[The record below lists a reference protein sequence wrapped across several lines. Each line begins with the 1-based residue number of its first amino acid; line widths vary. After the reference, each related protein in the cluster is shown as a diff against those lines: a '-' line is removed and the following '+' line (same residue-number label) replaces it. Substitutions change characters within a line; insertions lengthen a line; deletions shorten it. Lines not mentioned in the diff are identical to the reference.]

1 VSSPTG
7 PDSTAAAIDVHAH
20 LVPPGLLDAA
30 RAGALPGVRAEG
42 PPGVRAEGPPGVFDA
57 GEGGGPVLA
66 AGADRLGPVGPD
78 MTDLDGRLRWMDA
91 RSIAEQWVSPWLDLF
106 TFHRFG
112 PADGRRWAAAVNEAL
127 AAAARSSGGRLRP
140 VPFVDLS
147 AGAAAAADDV
157 TALAERLG
165 PPAVLLSTHPPGM
178 SSVADE
184 SLGPLWKRIAE
195 LGLPVLLHPPGNGPS
210 RAFTPP
216 VLQNVA
222 GRITDTSAAVLQM
235 MTDGLFD
242 RLPGLRVIVV
252 HGGGFLPYQA
262 YRLDGLVRSGLLG
275 RTGMTAAPS
284 SVLRRLFYDTV
295 ALDALSLEFLV
306 RRVGADRVLLGSDT
320 PFPIGNPDPVATVC
334 GTDLDDAVKQRI
346 CIHNA
351 AALASPAR

>member
-1 VSSPTG
+1 MTA
-7 PDSTAAAIDVHAH
+7 PDRAAAAIDVHAH

-30 RAGALPGVRAEG
+30 RAGGLPGV
-42 PPGVRAEGPPGVFDA
+42 VDA
-57 GEGGGPVLA
+57 GEDGGPVLA
-66 AGADRLGPVGPD
+66 AGADRLGPVGAD

-106 TFHRFG
+106 TWHRFG

-127 AAAARSSGGRLRP
+127 AQAARVSGGRLRP
-140 VPFVDLS
+140 VPLVDLS

-165 PPAVLLSTHPPGM
+165 PPAVMLSTHPAAMG
-178 SSVADE
+178 SVADE
-184 SLGPLWKRIAE
+184 SLGPLWDRIAG

-222 GRITDTSAAVLQM
+222 GRIADTSAAVLQLM
-235 MTDGLFD
+235 AGGLFE

-262 YRLDGLVRSGLLG
+262 FRLDGLVRSGLLA
-275 RTGMTAAPS
+275 RTGMTAPPS
-284 SVLRRLFYDTV
+284 SALRRLLYDMV

-306 RRVGADRVLLGSDT
+306 RRVGAGQVLLGSDV
-320 PFPIGNPDPVATVC
+320 PFPIGDPTRSGRSPRPASTSP
-334 GTDLDDAVKQRI
+334 R
-346 CIHNA
+346 NA
-351 AALASPAR
+351 RSLFITHERWRRRQASRRRVRS

>member
-1 VSSPTG
+1 VSSPVG
-7 PDSTAAAIDVHAH
+7 PDSTATAIDVHAH

-30 RAGALPGVRAEG
+30 RAGALPGVRAG
-42 PPGVRAEGPPGVFDA
+42 ALPGVFDA
-57 GEGGGPVLA
+57 EEGGGPVLA

-78 MTDLDGRLRWMDA
+78 MTDLDGRLRWMDTH
-91 RSIAEQWVSPWLDLF
+91 SIAEQWLSPWLDLF
-106 TFHRFG
+106 TWHRFG
-112 PADGRRWAAAVNEAL
+112 SADGSRWAAAVNEAL
-127 AAAARSSGGRLRP
+127 AEAAHRSGGRLRP

-157 TALAERLG
+157 TALAE
-165 PPAVLLSTHPPGM
+165 
-178 SSVADE
+178 
-184 SLGPLWKRIAE
+184 SLGPLWDRIAE

-235 MTDGLFD
+235 MADGLFD

-275 RTGMTAAPS
+275 RTGMTAPPS

-306 RRVGADRVLLGSDT
+306 RRVGADRVLLGSDV
-320 PFPIGNPDPVATVC
+320 PFPIGDPDPVGTVC
-334 GTDLDDAVKQRI
+334 GAGLDDAAKSQILV
-346 CIHNA
+346 HNA

>member
-1 VSSPTG
+1 VTA
-7 PDSTAAAIDVHAH
+7 PDRAAAAIDVHAH

-30 RAGALPGVRAEG
+30 RAGGLPGV
-42 PPGVRAEGPPGVFDA
+42 VDA
-57 GEGGGPVLA
+57 GEDGRPVLA
-66 AGADRLGPVGPD
+66 AGADRLGPVGAD

-106 TFHRFG
+106 TWHRFG

-127 AAAARSSGGRLRP
+127 AQAARVSGGRLRP

-165 PPAVLLSTHPPGM
+165 PPAVMLSTHPAAMG
-178 SSVADE
+178 SVADE
-184 SLGPLWKRIAE
+184 SLGPLWDRIAG

-222 GRITDTSAAVLQM
+222 GRIADTSAAVLQLM
-235 MTDGLFD
+235 AGGLFE

-262 YRLDGLVRSGLLG
+262 FRLDGLVRSGLLA
-275 RTGMTAAPS
+275 RTGMTAPPS
-284 SVLRRLFYDTV
+284 SALRRLFYDTV

-306 RRVGADRVLLGSDT
+306 RRVGAGQVLLGSDV
-320 PFPIGNPDPVATVC
+320 PFPIGDPDPV
-334 GTDLDDAVKQRI
+334 GTLAAAGLDESAKRQILV
-346 CIHNA
+346 HNA
-351 AALASPAR
+351 RALASQAG